1 MCGRFTLAQPEK
13 IAEQFQVP
21 LNPVPPARF
30 NIAPQQPLNVICEV
44 ERRRQMRLMLW
55 GLIPFWAKDASIGQ
69 KLINARSETAHEKP
83 SFRSAFRYRRCLIP
97 ADGYYEWQS
106 RSQGKQPYYFSNAD
120 QNLFAIAGLW
130 ESWNDI
136 ETVVILT
143 TQANSLMKPV
153 HHRMP
158 VIIEPQNYQRWLNPF
173 TSWKEMVPLMK
184 SQEHDWMRCYPVSA
198 QVNRPSVDQPS
209 CIAPITLE

>member
-1 MCGRFTLAQPEK
+1 ME
-13 IAEQFQVP
+13 EQFSVFINP
-21 LNPVPPARF
+21 LPPARY
-30 NIAPQQPLNVICEV
+30 NITPQQPINVICEV
-44 ERRRQMRLMLW
+44 ERLRQMRLMLW

-106 RSQGKQPYYFSNAD
+106 TSKGKQPYYFSNSEKR
-120 QNLFAIAGLW
+120 LFAIAGLW

-143 TQANSLMKPV
+143 TQANALMKPV

-158 VIIEPQNYQRWLNPF
+158 VIIEPQDYQRWLNPF
-173 TSWKEMVPLMK
+173 TPWQEMKPLMAAK
-184 SQEHDWMRCYPVSA
+184 EHQWMHRYPVSTL
-198 QVNRPSVDQPS
+198 VNRPTVDAPS
-209 CIAPITLE
+209 CIEPITLE